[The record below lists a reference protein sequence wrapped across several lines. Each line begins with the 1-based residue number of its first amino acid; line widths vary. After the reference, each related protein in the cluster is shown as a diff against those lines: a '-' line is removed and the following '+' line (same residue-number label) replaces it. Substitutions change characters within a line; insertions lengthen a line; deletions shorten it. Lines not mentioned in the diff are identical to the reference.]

1 MSCNICCDSYNKSAR
16 SKVTCPYCDFEV
28 CRTCCETYILSET
41 VPKCMQPS
49 CAKEWSRKFLRE
61 NFTNVFLTS
70 KYKEHLENTLF
81 DQEKALLPA
90 TQPIIEEKIRKRN
103 IKKQI
108 MEMDELI
115 HDLERQKRLL
125 ENSLLYPGTDT
136 GAGASSAKS
145 KEEKLHF
152 VRQCPAA
159 GCRGFL
165 SSQWKCGICELWT
178 CPDCHEL
185 KGATRDC
192 EHKCDPNSV
201 ETAKML
207 AKDSKP
213 CPKCQSLIFKIS
225 GCDQM
230 WCTQCHTA
238 FSWKTGKLEKNIHNP
253 HYYEWQRKN
262 GGGAAPRNP
271 GDIECGREL
280 THYTCDNIQS
290 GARRHTSLCKT
301 VVETT
306 SNWRH
311 EKISRTIHKYDEKI
325 NILCDIVRHNVH
337 VVRTELPNFQ
347 TDYVERNQDLRVKY
361 LENLISDEDFKIS
374 IQRNDKKNRKNTEVA
389 QVIQLA
395 NTALTDIIY
404 RLIDHLQ
411 KTEEDKADIS
421 PFMDEIA
428 EIIKY
433 CNNIFRDIAF
443 TYVTV
448 QYAFDVTMQFIRVE
462 KERKQRKKKADV
474 DDDASSVAS
483 DDTGFSLLKTVAKT
497 ASSLK

>member
-1 MSCNICCDSYNKSAR
+1 MED
-16 SKVTCPYCDFEV
+16 
-28 CRTCCETYILSET
+28 
-41 VPKCMQPS
+41 
-49 CAKEWSRKFLRE
+49 LRAQ
-61 NFTNVFLTS
+61 
-70 KYKEHLENTLF
+70 HR
-81 DQEKALLPA
+81 A
-90 TQPIIEEKIRKRN
+90 
-103 IKKQI
+103 
-108 MEMDELI
+108 
-115 HDLERQKRLL
+115 LER
-125 ENSLLYPGTDT
+125 SILYPGTGT
-136 GAGASSAKS
+136 GAGATSANA
-145 KEEKLHF
+145 KEEKQHF
-152 VRQCPAA
+152 VRQCPADK
-159 GCRGFL
+159 CRGFL
-165 SSQWKCGICELWT
+165 SSQWKCGICEQWT

-192 EHKCDPNSV
+192 EHKCDPNNV

-238 FSWKTGKLEKNIHNP
+238 FSWKTGRLEKNIHNP

-280 THYTCDNIQS
+280 THYTCDNIQN
-290 GARRHTSLCKT
+290 GARRHNSLCKLTTEIYSNYRGEKSNRT
-301 VVETT
+301 V
-306 SNWRH
+306 N
-311 EKISRTIHKYDEKI
+311 KYDEKI
-325 NILCDIVRHNVH
+325 NILCEIVRHIIH
-337 VVRTELPNFQ
+337 VVRIELPNFQ
-347 TDYVERNQDLRVKY
+347 TDYVTRNQDLRVKY
-361 LENLISDEDFKIS
+361 LENLITDEDFKML

-404 RLIDHLQ
+404 RVIDHLQ
-411 KTEEDKADIS
+411 KADNDTADIS

-448 QYAFDVTMQFIRVE
+448 QYGFNGTMQLIRVE
-462 KERKQRKKKADV
+462 KEKKQRKKKAD
-474 DDDASSVAS
+474 DDDESSVAS
-483 DDTGFSLLKTVAKT
+483 DDTGFSLLNTVAKT
-497 ASSLK
+497 ANSLK